1 MGTLVAIPMTPT
13 PWVHRVHHALVIGQ
27 WVALTIGMVSHLVV
41 NGATGAS
48 IASLA
53 IASAY
58 TIGSTVLPEDRYR
71 ARFGTET
78 ITLFGVLLVLV
89 VLTLTGGADS
99 PYLLLSMGPPVFA
112 TIHGGFRTGLT
123 TGVLGAAVLA
133 LITLAQGGQFI
144 EAGPAMGLYLVFVLL
159 VGVIR
164 KLLDDIHQQA
174 ARLAIENESTALQL
188 ERLEQ
193 IHGALL
199 KLSEDVSAGRLNA
212 IEVAADTLETILGR
226 FPGSAGRLAV
236 KGENQGMVVLAARGI
251 PPEVGQVYEIP
262 LSTIDAEVGSM
273 ELTTPN
279 DLSAEEIA
287 EIAAILHPVSVAF
300 ANFQLLQDI
309 VGSAVSEERTRLA
322 REMHDEI
329 GPSLASL
336 GLALDI
342 AAMQQ
347 ADHPDVAED
356 LGVLRSNVTKLVEDV
371 RAAVAELRSAPGPTL
386 TARILQGTAK
396 LEGEPPIVVDIEE
409 RRSPRST
416 VIADLTSIIT
426 EASRNAHR
434 HSGASKVVISGRVDR
449 NFGHCSVVDDGVGF
463 DPDHE
468 PFGHYGLVG
477 MRERAGKIGATIKI
491 DSKPDVGTAVTVEWG
506 SR

>member
-1 MGTLVAIPMTPT
+1 MTLPLTPT
-13 PWVHRVHHALVIGQ
+13 PWVHRIHRTVVIGQ
-27 WVALTIGMVSHLVV
+27 WVALTIGMVSDLVV
-41 NGATGAS
+41 TGGSDSS
-48 IASLA
+48 IAALV

-58 TIGSTVLPEDRYR
+58 TIGTTVLPEARYR
-71 ARFGTET
+71 ARFGAET

-89 VLTLTGGADS
+89 VLSLTGGADS
-99 PYLLLSMGPPVFA
+99 PYLLLSMGPPVLA

-123 TGVLGAAVLA
+123 TGVLGAAILG
-133 LITLAQGGQFI
+133 LITLAQNAQFVD
-144 EAGPAMGLYLVFVLL
+144 AGPAMGLYLVFVLL
-159 VGVIR
+159 VGIIT

-174 ARLAIENESTALQL
+174 MRLTIENQSTALQL

-193 IHGALL
+193 IHAALL

-212 IEVAADTLETILGR
+212 VEVAADTLETILER

-236 KGENQGMVVLAARGI
+236 KGENQEPVVLAARGI
-251 PPEVGQVYEIP
+251 PPEAGQVYEIP
-262 LSTIDAEVGSM
+262 LSTSDTEVGGL
-273 ELTTPN
+273 ELTAPEP
-279 DLSAEEIA
+279 LSAEDIA
-287 EIAAILHPVSVAF
+287 EMAAILHPVSVAF

-309 VGSAVSEERTRLA
+309 VGSAVSEERSRLA

-347 ADHPDVAED
+347 AENADVADD

-371 RAAVAELRSAPGPTL
+371 RAAVADLRSAPGPSL

-396 LEGEPPIVVDIEE
+396 LEGDPPIVVDIEE
-409 RRSPRST
+409 RRSPRSAM
-416 VIADLTSIIT
+416 IADLTSIIT

-434 HSGASKVVISGRVDR
+434 HSKASKVVISGRVDR
-449 NFGHCSVVDDGVGF
+449 GFGYCSVVDDGVGF
-463 DPDHE
+463 DPNVE
-468 PFGHYGLVG
+468 PFGHFGLVG
-477 MRERAGKIGATIKI
+477 MQERAGKIGATIKI
-491 DSKPDVGTAVTVEWG
+491 DSKAKVGTAVTVEWG

>member
-1 MGTLVAIPMTPT
+1 MTPT
-13 PWVHRVHHALVIGQ
+13 PWVHRLHRAVVIGQ
-27 WVALTIGMVSHLVV
+27 WVALTIGMISDLVV
-41 NGATGAS
+41 SGGTGAS
-48 IASLA
+48 IAALA
-53 IASAY
+53 IGSAY
-58 TIGSTVLPEDRYR
+58 TIGTTVLPEGRYR
-71 ARFGTET
+71 ARFGAET

-89 VLTLTGGADS
+89 VLTLTGGSES
-99 PYLLLSMGPPVFA
+99 PYLLLSMGPPVLA
-112 TIHGGFRTGLT
+112 AIHGGIRTGLT
-123 TGVLGAAVLA
+123 TGALGAAVLA
-133 LITLAQGGQFI
+133 LITLAQGDRFVD
-144 EAGPAMGLYLVFVLL
+144 AGPAMGLYLVFVLL

-174 ARLAIENESTALQL
+174 VRLAIENESTALQL

-226 FPGSAGRLAV
+226 FPGSAGKLAV
-236 KGENQGMVVLAARGI
+236 KGENDDMVVLAARGI
-251 PPEVGQVYEIP
+251 PADVGHVYEIP
-262 LSTIDAEVGSM
+262 LSTSDTEVGSL
-273 ELTTPN
+273 ELTSPRT
-279 DLSAEEIA
+279 LSAEEIA
-287 EIAAILHPVSVAF
+287 EMAAILHPVSVAF

-309 VGSAVSEERTRLA
+309 VGSAVSEERSRLA

-347 ADHPDVAED
+347 SDHPEVAED

-371 RAAVAELRSAPGPTL
+371 RAAVADLRSAPGPTL
-386 TARILQGTAK
+386 TARILQGTGR

-416 VIADLTSIIT
+416 MVADLTSIIT
-426 EASRNAHR
+426 EATRNAHR
-434 HSGASKVVISGRVDR
+434 HSRASKIVISGRVDR
-449 NFGHCSVVDDGVGF
+449 SFGHCSVVDDGVGF